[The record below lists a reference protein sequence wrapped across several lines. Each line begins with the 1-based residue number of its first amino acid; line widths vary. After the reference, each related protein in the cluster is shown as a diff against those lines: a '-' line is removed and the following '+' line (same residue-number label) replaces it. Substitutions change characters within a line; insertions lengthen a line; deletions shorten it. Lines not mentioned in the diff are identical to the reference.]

1 MGMFAKCNFYSV
13 DTAEAVENL
22 LCTSVLLLYVVV
34 LLTLGFIPIPVTTH
48 LVSMLHSFSASHVG
62 ANARNFEPL
71 QIWYLGQREYAHD
84 WMGGVN

>member
-1 MGMFAKCNFYSV
+1 MGMLVKRKFYNV

-22 LCTSVLLLYVVV
+22 LCTRALLLYVVV
-34 LLTLGFIPIPVTTH
+34 LLTLGFMPVTIH
-48 LVSMLHSFSASHVG
+48 RVCMLHSFSASHVG

-84 WMGGVN
+84 WMECVN